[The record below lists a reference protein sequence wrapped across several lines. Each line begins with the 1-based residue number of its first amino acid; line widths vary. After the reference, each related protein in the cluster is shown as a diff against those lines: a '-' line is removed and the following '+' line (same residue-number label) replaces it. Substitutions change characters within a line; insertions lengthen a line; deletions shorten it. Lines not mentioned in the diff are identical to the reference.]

1 MDKTGLEDVEDIK
14 LASLDLSGNAHLVL
28 YPEDE
33 DMKMTVG
40 QVLGDR
46 SGTLHVGHYQVGLIE

>member
-1 MDKTGLEDVEDIK
+1 
-14 LASLDLSGNAHLVL
+14 VL